1 MDFKDTSNPETKN
14 SPQPKQRS
22 AAFGQSLPRTA
33 PVPTEQDAPLV
44 SDVPAL
50 SEVPDWRA
58 EDDIIREAA
67 QRDEHIV
74 VPPHLDPR
82 PRPALEARSA
92 AQSDSDALPASKTA
106 AESGEAASKASKQ
119 NANVET
125 SPAPP
130 SSSTGSLQNQNSQS
144 LDRPSETHPRHTLFT
159 LGVYAVRMV
168 GNLVVLMFPT
178 LCVLLLSGWGPS
190 EVAIVFNDFW
200 PYIGLS
206 ALVTVILVV
215 VDEIVQL
222 VSARVKLK
230 KPVEWM
236 IEFVLAA
243 IVAAVCL
250 FFFTGSALGALLLGL
265 VISIFTSL
273 VSQLVE
279 KLF

>member
-14 SPQPKQRS
+14 SPQPKQRP

-33 PVPTEQDAPLV
+33 PVPTEQEAPLV

-67 QRDEHIV
+67 QKDEHIV
-74 VPPHLDPR
+74 VPPHLDSR

-92 AQSDSDALPASKTA
+92 AHSDSDTLPASKTA
-106 AESGEAASKASKQ
+106 ATSSDAAAQSPEQ
-119 NANVET
+119 NDDVTT

-130 SSSTGSLQNQNSQS
+130 SSPAGSPQNQHPQS
-144 LDRPSETHPRHTLFT
+144 PSRPSETRPRHTPFM
-159 LGVYAVRMV
+159 LGVYAVRMA

-215 VDEIVQL
+215 VDELVQL
-222 VSARVKLK
+222 FSARVKVK
-230 KPVEWM
+230 KLVEWM

-265 VISIFTSL
+265 VISVFTSL

>member
-33 PVPTEQDAPLV
+33 PVPTEQEAPLV

-67 QRDEHIV
+67 QKDERIV
-74 VPPHLDPR
+74 VPPHLDSR
-82 PRPALEARSA
+82 PRPALESRSA
-92 AQSDSDALPASKTA
+92 AHSNSDALPASKTA
-106 AESGEAASKASKQ
+106 ATSSDAAAQPSEQ
-119 NANVET
+119 NDDVAT

-130 SSSTGSLQNQNSQS
+130 SSPAGSPQNQHPQSPSQ
-144 LDRPSETHPRHTLFT
+144 PPETRPRHTPFM
-159 LGVYAVRMV
+159 LGVYAVRMA

-178 LCVLLLSGWGPS
+178 LCVLLLSGWGPN

-206 ALVTVILVV
+206 ALVTVILVI
-215 VDEIVQL
+215 VDELVQL

-230 KPVEWM
+230 KLVEWM